1 MNGSQIS
8 TGLPGLDRV
17 LKGLIAGDNVV
28 WQVDSIDDY
37 VPFVKPYCESALATG
52 RPLVYFR
59 FAKHEPLTS
68 RVSGADVHTLRPEA
82 GFEQFITEIHSVI
95 EDTGHGGFY
104 VFDCLSDLAADW
116 YSDRMLGNFFR
127 LTCPFLYDVGA
138 IAYFTVLKNYH
149 SPHASATIADT
160 TQILLDVYRHKA
172 KLYVHPIK
180 VQQRHSSTMYML
192 HAWEKDEFPPVSDS
206 STISEILTSMP
217 WAGSETARS
226 RLGVWNRA
234 FLQAEKVVDPIRQ
247 AECSLKEAEDLVRR
261 LLRMLISRDPRVLE
275 LAEPY
280 LTLTDLL
287 GIWRRMIGTGL
298 IGGKSVGMLLARAIL
313 EKEDERWSTLLEAHD
328 SFYIGSDV
336 FYTYLVQNG
345 CWWLRQKQK
354 DPEAFLEGA
363 EEARRRI
370 LTGRFPEDIRK
381 EFSDM
386 LDYFGQCP
394 IIVRS
399 SSLLED
405 AFGNSFAGK
414 YESVFCASQGPHDKR
429 LEDFMSAVRT
439 IYAST
444 MGEKALRYRAQRG
457 ILGRDEQMSLL
468 VQRVSGSLYG
478 NLFYPQVAG
487 VGFSFNP
494 YVWSEHIDP
503 GAGMLRLVFGL
514 GTRAVDRTDDDYTR
528 VVALNAPDKR
538 PEASFDEMRR
548 YTQRKV
554 DTLDL
559 AANQLVS
566 NDFADVARQ
575 SAELPIDLFASRDK
589 ELDRLGAEA
598 DMRDAFPWILTFKR
612 LLSRAPFVNDMRR
625 MLRTLQDAYGSP
637 VDTEFTANFFDKN
650 TYKINLV
657 QCRPLQVQVSGGGT
671 ITDLPSHIEKE
682 DLIFE
687 AYGAVIG
694 QSRLAAID
702 RLIHVVPS
710 VYGQLRISDRYSIAR
725 LIGQLMHGDR
735 PGQPKNIMILG
746 PGRWGTT
753 MPSLGVPVSFAEIN
767 TVSVLCEIVAM
778 REDLVP
784 DVSLGTHFFNELVEL
799 DILYLALFPGREG
812 NFLNDAFFDQ
822 APNKL
827 ARLIPDAARRADVVR
842 VVDAADLGDGT
853 VIKLN
858 ANALSQKVVCYIDHQ
873 GNGGNTTVHAAAE
886 D

>member
-1 MNGSQIS
+1 MNGPQLS
-8 TGLPGLDRV
+8 TGLPGLDHL
-17 LKGLIAGDNVV
+17 LKGLIAGDNIV
-28 WQVDSIDDY
+28 WQVDAIEDY
-37 VPFVKPYCESALATG
+37 QAFLKPYFESALASG

-59 FAKHEPLTS
+59 FAKHEPLTT
-68 RVSGADVHTLRPEA
+68 RLSGADVHPLRPEA
-82 GFEQFITEIHSVI
+82 GFEKLITEIHTVI
-95 EDTGHGGFY
+95 EETGRGGFY

-127 LTCPFLYDVGA
+127 LTCPFLYDIGA
-138 IAYFTVLKNYH
+138 IAYFAVLKNHH
-149 SPHASATIADT
+149 SLHASATIADT
-160 TQILLDVYRHKA
+160 TQILLDVYRHNE
-172 KLYVHPIK
+172 KLYIHPIK

-192 HAWEKDEFPPVSDS
+192 HAWEKDAFLPVTDS
-206 STISEILTSMP
+206 STISEILTATP

-234 FLQAEKVVDPIRQ
+234 FLQAEKIVDPIHQ
-247 AECSLKEAEDLVRR
+247 GECSLGEAEELVRR
-261 LLRMLISRDPRVLE
+261 LLRMLISRDPHVLE
-275 LAEPY
+275 LAEQY

-287 GIWRRMIGTGL
+287 QIWRRMIGTGL

-313 EKEDERWSTLLEAHD
+313 EKKDPRWGKLLEAHD

-336 FYTYLVQNG
+336 FYSYLVENG

-354 DPEAFLEGA
+354 DPEALLEGA

-370 LTGRFPEDIRK
+370 LTGSFPEDICK
-381 EFSDM
+381 EFADM

-414 YESVFCASQGPHDKR
+414 YESVFCASQGSHDKR
-429 LEDFMSAVRT
+429 LEDFMSAVRS

-444 MGEKALRYRAQRG
+444 MSEKALRYRAQRR
-457 ILGRDEQMSLL
+457 ILDRDEQMSLL

-487 VGFSFNP
+487 VGLSFNP

-503 GAGMLRLVFGL
+503 EAGMLRLVFGL
-514 GTRAVDRTDDDYTR
+514 GTRAVDRSDDDYTR

-559 AANQLVS
+559 TANRLVS
-566 NDFADVARQ
+566 NDFADVARH
-575 SAELPIDLFASRDK
+575 STELPIDMFASRDK
-589 ELDRLGAEA
+589 ELERLASDTDTRA
-598 DMRDAFPWILTFKR
+598 AFPWMLTFDR
-612 LLSRAPFVNDMRR
+612 LLSRATFVDDMRH
-625 MLRTLQDAYGSP
+625 MLRTLQDVYGSP
-637 VDTEFTANFFDKN
+637 VDTEFTANFFGKT

-657 QCRPLQVQVSGGGT
+657 QCRPLQVQVSGVGPAT
-671 ITDLPSHIEKE
+671 ELPTQLDQES
-682 DLIFE
+682 LIFE
-687 AYGAVIG
+687 AAGAVIG
-694 QSRLAAID
+694 QSRVVTID

-710 VYGQLRISDRYSIAR
+710 VYGQARISDRYSIAR
-725 LIGQLMHGDR
+725 LIGQLMHIERFG
-735 PGQPKNIMILG
+735 PSKSIMILG

-753 MPSLGVPVSFAEIN
+753 TPSLGVPVSFAEIN

-812 NFLNDAFFDQ
+812 NFLNEAFFAQ

-827 ARLIPDAARRADVVR
+827 AKLIPDAARRSDVVH
-842 VVDAADLGDGT
+842 VVDAADLGDDA

-858 ANALSQKVVCYIDHQ
+858 ANALSQKVVCYIDRNGHN
-873 GNGGNTTVHAAAE
+873 GNIPVFTPADV
-886 D
+886 